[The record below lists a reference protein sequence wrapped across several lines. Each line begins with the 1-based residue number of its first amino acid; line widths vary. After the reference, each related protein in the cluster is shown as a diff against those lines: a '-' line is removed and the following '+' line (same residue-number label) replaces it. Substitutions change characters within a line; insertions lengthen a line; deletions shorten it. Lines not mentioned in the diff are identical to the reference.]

1 VNRFEEGLAR
11 YLPAGFTAFL
21 RSVKIGVIGA
31 GGLGSNC
38 TMHLARSG
46 FSDLVLAD
54 PDTVEP
60 SNLNRQHFTLAQVG
74 QAKVLALREN
84 ILAVNPAA
92 RMETHVLTVDAGN
105 IREFFG
111 SCQAV
116 VEAVDDPRSK
126 KRIVESLVPL
136 GCLVVSASGIGGS
149 GLAGR
154 MLVRWP
160 LTNLA
165 LVGDQTTPCDSATP
179 PLSPGVGMAAA
190 MQADIVLHHF
200 LTLFQERTP

>member
-1 VNRFEEGLAR
+1 MNRFEDGLAR
-11 YLPAGFTAFL
+11 YLQADVQAFL

-38 TMHLARSG
+38 AMHLVRSG
-46 FSDLVLAD
+46 FTDLVLAD
-54 PDTVEP
+54 PDTVDP

-74 QAKVLALREN
+74 QAKVQALKN
-84 ILAVNPAA
+84 NLLAVNPAT
-92 RMETHVLTVDAGN
+92 RIETHMLAVNAAN
-105 IREFFG
+105 ITMFFG
-111 SCQAV
+111 SCRAV
-116 VEAVDDPRSK
+116 VEAVDDARSK
-126 KRIVESLVPL
+126 KRIVESLIPT

-154 MLVRWP
+154 MRVRWP
-160 LTNLA
+160 LANLA
-165 LVGDQTTPCDSATP
+165 LVGDLTTPCGSTTP
-179 PLSPGVGMAAA
+179 PFSPGVGMAAA